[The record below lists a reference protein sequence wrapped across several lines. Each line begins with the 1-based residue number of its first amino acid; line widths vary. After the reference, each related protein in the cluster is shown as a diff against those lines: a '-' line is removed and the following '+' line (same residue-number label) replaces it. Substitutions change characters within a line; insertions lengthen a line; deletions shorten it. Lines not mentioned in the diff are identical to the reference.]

1 MAAKTT
7 SKTAAGID
15 SLTPEALQKGVE
27 RTVEFNR
34 EYFEAIVQS
43 VTTAAKGLET
53 LGNENLAFAKHTMEE
68 GVKAAKAIMAVK
80 SVQDF
85 VSLQSEYSRS
95 AFDQFVN
102 QAAKI
107 NDLSQTITKDA
118 YAPVNGRAVAFY
130 EEIRKARAV

>member
-1 MAAKTT
+1 MVAKTT
-7 SKTAAGID
+7 SKTTAGID
-15 SLTPEALQKGVE
+15 SLTPDALQKGVE
-27 RTVEFNR
+27 RAVELNK

-68 GVKAAKAIMAVK
+68 GVKAAKAIMGVK

-85 VSLQSEYSRS
+85 VTLQTEYSRS
-95 AFDQFVN
+95 ALDQFVN

-107 NDLSQTITKDA
+107 NDLTKTITKDA
-118 YAPVNGRAVAFY
+118 YAPINGRAVAFA
-130 EEIRKARAV
+130 EEIKKARAA